1 MEEHPDDASVAHTG
15 AGAASGRHEKQL
27 FPRKPLLTRVVF
39 GLAVKATQLL
49 IIPVAVAMTIR
60 RWVQSSSQE
69 DHPTIIKTYPVR
81 PRLPVRIFF
90 PEAYDD
96 DRAQQPRSAES
107 APPGLPLLL
116 SIHGGGFVVGEP
128 SDNDAW
134 NRKFANQHN
143 ALVVALNYAKAPGSP
158 FPGPLADLEAQINA
172 VFADGELSR
181 HFDAARV
188 GVVGF
193 SAGGNL
199 TLTITQFPS
208 VRSRIT
214 AGIVPI
220 YPVCDF
226 SITPQQ
232 KAATRRYKP
241 ALQGSRAAPRDPLLS
256 FADAFDWS
264 YVPVGHDVRDPLLS
278 PVFVERGALPERVW
292 VIGCE
297 LDMLGHE
304 AWRLACRLAGRQVPL
319 LDRPIGQ
326 EAPEETGKLG
336 ALITT
341 GDQRFAWEEKNR
353 DGEVKWLCVPDAGHA
368 FDMPGALGADEKTT
382 EDGRLK
388 RDQIITLAGEWL
400 FGH

>member
-1 MEEHPDDASVAHTG
+1 MAQRDASVAHTSAG
-15 AGAASGRHEKQL
+15 AGAGGHEKQP
-27 FPRKPLLTRVVF
+27 FARKPLLKSVVYS
-39 GLAVKATQLL
+39 LAVMAMQLL
-49 IIPVAVAMTIR
+49 VIPVAMAVRRWRQGSSHKDHPATTIR
-60 RWVQSSSQE
+60 
-69 DHPTIIKTYPVR
+69 TYPAR
-81 PRLPVRIFF
+81 PRLPVRVFF
-90 PEAYDD
+90 PEAYDHT
-96 DRAQQPRSAES
+96 QPPSASAS
-107 APPGLPLLL
+107 APRLPLLL
-116 SIHGGGFVVGEP
+116 SIHGGGFVIGDP

-134 NRKFANQHN
+134 NHRFANQHN
-143 ALVVALNYAKAPGSP
+143 ALVVALNYAKAPGNP

-172 VFADGELSR
+172 VLSDQELTP
-181 HFDAARV
+181 HLDAARV

-199 TLTITQFPS
+199 ALTITQFPS

-278 PVFVERGALPERVW
+278 PVFADRAALPERVW

-304 AWRLACRLAGRQVPL
+304 AWRLACRLAGRQVPG
-319 LDRPIGQ
+319 LDQPIGQ
-326 EAPEETGKLG
+326 EAPEGSGRLG
-336 ALITT
+336 ALIMT

-353 DGEVKWLCVPDAGHA
+353 DGEVKWLCVPDAGHG
-368 FDMPGALGADEKTT
+368 FDMPGALGADEKAA

-400 FGH
+400 FGR

>member
-1 MEEHPDDASVAHTG
+1 MAEQRDANAGQSGVDAGTG
-15 AGAASGRHEKQL
+15 ASAGAGGHDKQP
-27 FPRKPLLTRVVF
+27 FARKPLLTRVLF
-39 GLAVKATQLL
+39 GLAVNAMQLL
-49 IIPVAVAMTIR
+49 VVGPAMTIR
-60 RWVQSSSQE
+60 HWKQSRSPPE
-69 DHPTIIKTYPVR
+69 EYPTIIKTYPSR
-81 PRLPVRIFF
+81 PRLPVRVFF
-90 PEAYDD
+90 PGTYD
-96 DRAQQPRSAES
+96 RQSPST
-107 APPGLPLLL
+107 PGLPLLL
-116 SIHGGGFVVGEP
+116 TIHGGGFVVGDP

-134 NRKFANQHN
+134 NHKFANQHN

-172 VFADGELSR
+172 VFSDHELTP

-188 GVVGF
+188 GLAGF

-199 TLTITQFPS
+199 TLTISQFPS

-220 YPVCDF
+220 YPVADF

-232 KAATRRYKP
+232 KAGTRRYKP
-241 ALQGSRAAPRDPLLS
+241 ALHGSRGATRDPLLS
-256 FADAFDWS
+256 LADAFDWS
-264 YVPVGHDVRDPLLS
+264 YIPVDHDLRDPLLS

-304 AWRLACRLAGRQVPL
+304 AWRLACSLTGRQIPG
-319 LDRPIGQ
+319 LDQQIGQ
-326 EAPEETGKLG
+326 ESPEESGKLG

-353 DGEVKWLCVPDAGHA
+353 DGEVKWLCVPDAGHG
-368 FDMPGALGADEKTT
+368 FDMPGALGADEKTS

-388 RDQIITLAGEWL
+388 RDEMIRLAGEWL
-400 FGH
+400 FSR

>member
-1 MEEHPDDASVAHTG
+1 MAERDPSGVHTGTGQG
-15 AGAASGRHEKQL
+15 AGAGGHEKQP
-27 FPRKPLLTRVVF
+27 FARKPLLTRVLF
-39 GLAVKATQLL
+39 GLSVNVMQLL
-49 IIPVAVAMTIR
+49 VIPVAMAVR
-60 RWVQSSSQE
+60 SWKQGSSPDQ
-69 DHPTIIKTYPVR
+69 PTIIKTYPAR
-81 PRLPVRIFF
+81 PRLPVRVFF
-90 PEAYDD
+90 PQAY
-96 DRAQQPRSAES
+96 DRAQ
-107 APPGLPLLL
+107 PPPAAQGLPLLL
-116 SIHGGGFVVGEP
+116 SIHGGGFVVGNP

-134 NRKFANQHN
+134 NHRFANQHN

-158 FPGPLADLEAQINA
+158 FPGPLADLETQINA
-172 VFADGELSR
+172 VFSDSELTP

-188 GVVGF
+188 GLVGF

-199 TLTITQFPS
+199 TLTISQFPS

-226 SITPQQ
+226 SVTPQQ
-232 KAATRRYKP
+232 KAGTRRYKP

-256 FADAFDWS
+256 FADVFDWS
-264 YVPVGHDVRDPLLS
+264 YVPVGQDVCDPLLS
-278 PVFVERGALPERVW
+278 PLYVDRGALPARVW

-304 AWRLACRLAGRQVPL
+304 AWRLACRLTGRQVPG
-319 LDRPIGQ
+319 LDKQIGQ
-326 EAPEETGKLG
+326 EGPEESGKLG

-353 DGEVKWLCVPDAGHA
+353 DGEVKWLCVPDAGHG
-368 FDMPGALGADEKTT
+368 FDMPGALGADEKTS

-388 RDQIITLAGEWL
+388 RDEIIRLAGKWL
-400 FGH
+400 FGR